1 MRLIAAA
8 LTVAF
13 LCGPLLA
20 ADPDPVASSPKQE
33 KRVCREKKPTGSRLS
48 VRTCRTQSEWAAIDR
63 EDQEQADREVGRI
76 QAMGRSDGTG
86 FNPN

>member
-8 LTVAF
+8 LTIAF
-13 LCGPLLA
+13 LSAPVLA
-20 ADPDPVASSPKQE
+20 ADPDPSASTPKKE

-48 VRTCRTQSEWAAIDR
+48 VRTCRTESEWVAIDK
-63 EDQEQADREVGRI
+63 EQQEHADREVGRI